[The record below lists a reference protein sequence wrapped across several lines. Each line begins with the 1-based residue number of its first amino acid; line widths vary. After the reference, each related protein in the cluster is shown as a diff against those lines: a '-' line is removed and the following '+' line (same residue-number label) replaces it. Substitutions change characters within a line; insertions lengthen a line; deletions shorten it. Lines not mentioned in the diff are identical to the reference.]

1 MSVYL
6 AAILIGLVAG
16 LRTFTAPAAV
26 SWAAYLGW
34 LALDATPL
42 WFLAFRFTPYI
53 LSVLAV
59 AELVSDKLPQTPS
72 RKEPMGFGA
81 RLVSGGLCGA
91 ALGAANGV
99 LVAGLVAGVIGAVIG
114 TFGGYEV
121 RTRLAE
127 AIGWDMPVAL
137 LEDVVAVAGAALI
150 LVALR

>member
-1 MSVYL
+1 MMSVYL

-99 LVAGLVAGVIGAVIG
+99 LVAGLVAGVSGPSSARSGAMRSAPG
-114 TFGGYEV
+114 LP
-121 RTRLAE
+121 RRS
-127 AIGWDMPVAL
+127 
-137 LEDVVAVAGAALI
+137 AGI
-150 LVALR
+150 CPLRYLKMLWRWQAPH